1 LLIENRVVKM
11 SGVQEGPLHI
21 VRIDGLAG
29 LAEHLSQV
37 GASPDEAVLVLPP
50 EGSLVLGTAEQLVE
64 AAFGFEGGIC
74 VAASAVPMSSAQVA
88 TKVADA
94 VARATGWSPVQ
105 RASGWRPARAYPYP
119 YGLLGLTGPMLDLSA
134 DLQRALYQSDAD
146 VIAMVLLEGRA
157 PLVLDTATQVFH
169 VLDGTGTD
177 AVAVGGRLHSG
188 GEEPLV
194 VIDPVPGAPDLTR
207 VEQELDDPGG
217 RDLARVLRYDDAT
230 DASDQVSLGT
240 PEILMSPFWTP
251 EFCATIIRAA
261 ESAGTWVVADSH
273 ELSSQLSLEVISP
286 RLVALVEEDLQN
298 RLWPLVSAHWRHA
311 ALAGLND
318 VVVVRREAGEGVGG
332 LDSSEDL
339 GQLCGAIR
347 LNDGYLGGGLL
358 FPRQNWNNREVPVGS
373 LAIWPAFTHPHRPE
387 SVRRGVEYQVS
398 FLWGPQRG

>member
-1 LLIENRVVKM
+1 M
-11 SGVQEGPLHI
+11 SGVQEGPLHV

-50 EGSLVLGTAEQLVE
+50 EGSLVLGTVEQLVE

-194 VIDPVPGAPDLTR
+194 VIDPVPGAPD
-207 VEQELDDPGG
+207 
-217 RDLARVLRYDDAT
+217 
-230 DASDQVSLGT
+230 
-240 PEILMSPFWTP
+240 
-251 EFCATIIRAA
+251 
-261 ESAGTWVVADSH
+261 
-273 ELSSQLSLEVISP
+273 
-286 RLVALVEEDLQN
+286 
-298 RLWPLVSAHWRHA
+298 
-311 ALAGLND
+311 
-318 VVVVRREAGEGVGG
+318 
-332 LDSSEDL
+332 
-339 GQLCGAIR
+339 
-347 LNDGYLGGGLL
+347 
-358 FPRQNWNNREVPVGS
+358 
-373 LAIWPAFTHPHRPE
+373 
-387 SVRRGVEYQVS
+387 
-398 FLWGPQRG
+398 